1 MADLITWKTVT
12 APSVAAELAEARKAQ
27 EGIGAAFEGVGSQ
40 LEDYAAT
47 KQKRQT
53 DAFIAD
59 LNLAKNE
66 DERNEMISA
75 AKSGW
80 LNMERITDA
89 SRDATKFGMEKE
101 LHTDQMG
108 TNLAER
114 EHIKAEDEYNKAM
127 LDAQTKSNEFDR
139 ENAEKV
145 AKQTLDF
152 RKNKILLD
160 KTVADKQKAA
170 AEQALTTANE
180 EAAFNALKRKEWE
193 GTKDVRLGA
202 TQAELRAQ
210 KKAAR
215 QDNNLKIFN
224 EKEAVIANLPTGS
237 KESVAAIKALRDQ
250 LTGPIKD
257 GVGGMDL
264 TTFNNKIRP
273 HREANLAAS
282 VGFGD
287 ESYQKIL
294 DYGFVP
300 NPVNELGQPLDR
312 PPLAAFTSYEAMLR
326 RVLTND
332 PKNKGISKT
341 AIEAKLNQ
349 ILNTPEYITGKKA
362 ATHIQESIDLVEK
375 EREDTQAEI
384 SANNEAFHVEVKNST
399 AANHIIAL
407 LDKNYSHNYNR
418 KIITEEQLRAKIQ
431 TTLDRVNKIYG
442 ATTPKLQSAYARAV
456 YKLFSMS
463 QAESGGIGV
472 ADIIGI
478 PGTQGEIWFGG
489 ETSARTMGMVDLS
502 LEKLPDNKLSEG
514 LSPHLLTRHQDTAA
528 AKKEAA
534 MKALSGKKEKKTE
547 EQILLDKLKLPKQEH
562 QIDRYIR
569 KQKKQVR

>member
-250 LTGPIKD
+250 VTGPIKD

-332 PKNKGISKT
+332 PKNKGISKA